1 MTIYEITD
9 EEGEII
15 EASVIASEAARIL
28 NRKIGSLYTASAEGR
43 IVAGKYRIKAVDT
56 TLSKNRDWKL
66 LWEFDQI
73 RQQLL
78 KKGRKYE

>member
-15 EASVIASEAARIL
+15 EDSVIASEAARML
-28 NRKIGSLYTASAEGR
+28 NRKIGSLYAASAEGR
-43 IVAGKYRIKAVDT
+43 IVAGKYPIKAVDT
-56 TLSKNRDWKL
+56 TLSKTRDWKL

-78 KKGRKYE
+78 KERQKV